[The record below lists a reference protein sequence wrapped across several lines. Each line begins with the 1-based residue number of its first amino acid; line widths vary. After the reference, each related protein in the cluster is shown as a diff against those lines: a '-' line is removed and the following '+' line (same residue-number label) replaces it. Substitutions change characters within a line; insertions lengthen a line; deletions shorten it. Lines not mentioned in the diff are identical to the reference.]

1 MKRSRV
7 KVGFGAL
14 AVAIGIASVICLHET
29 HGVREAPNASP
40 GPSPEP
46 TLAGGQPDVGED
58 APNRPFRVPSG
69 DPARLSCDAARH
81 IVSQVRE
88 QLAYTPGPVDAK
100 AFGSAVADWLDPY
113 GLWSVAPDAMTA
125 KSFERGASALLADI
139 EGRGSADCAAAQA
152 LGTAV
157 MPWISELRKVFDE
170 ARIAGALDDDAWS
183 EATAPVFEGESVTR
197 PAHELAAT
205 LGRRLASV
213 VAEYRDAAPYV
224 DVATAR
230 YFPSWTSDDWAGVVL
245 ASAVRAY
252 VPLLDPHGAWAPLD
266 EESSVYEVDIEAHP
280 PLRLWD
286 TCERTAVGVVIES
299 GAAAPLADGDVVL
312 SLAGVA
318 TAGMSLEQIDQL
330 EIAAAEERLS
340 VDAVV
345 LRSASGLVAVSLHPN
360 RGDTSIASDNAQGP
374 GDLPVD
380 AIAFGESDA
389 LVVTISDVRDDLGDE
404 LTHGLLRTR
413 EHSERPIAGIVLD
426 LRGNGGG
433 STDGAI
439 DALGLFLPGVP
450 LFPMRRRDGSIETD
464 RAPEPPVVDRWRGPV
479 AALVDANTA
488 SAAEMIAGALA
499 SYRRGPVVG
508 ERTFGK
514 GCAQEHLDDDERAGV
529 LRLTTL
535 LYALPDGKPVQR
547 VGLNPTLRLAF
558 EEPGPHEREA
568 DLIHAAPTW
577 RGPDVRDR
585 RVLARIDDG
594 TWAGSWPA
602 HGGHVG
608 PCRDAQVCKA
618 LRLLGAPASRARRF
632 VPPKGR

>member
-1 MKRSRV
+1 MSPAPTPAPTDEEA
-7 KVGFGAL
+7 GSPNQGDDAL
-14 AVAIGIASVICLHET
+14 GHA
-29 HGVREAPNASP
+29 
-40 GPSPEP
+40 
-46 TLAGGQPDVGED
+46 
-58 APNRPFRVPSG
+58 FRVPSG
-69 DPARLSCDAARH
+69 DPTRLSCDTARR
-81 IVSQVRE
+81 IVGQARD
-88 QLAYTPGPVDAK
+88 QLAYAAGPVDPK

-113 GLWSVAPDAMTA
+113 GLWSVAPDASPA
-125 KSFERGASALLADI
+125 KSFERAAAALLADI
-139 EGRGSADCAAAQA
+139 EGRGSPDCATAQA
-152 LGTAV
+152 LGSDVLPWVMDLRGVFEVARGTAA
-157 MPWISELRKVFDE
+157 S
-170 ARIAGALDDDAWS
+170 DDDAWTGA
-183 EATAPVFEGESVTR
+183 ATPVFEGEAVTR
-197 PAHELAAT
+197 PARELAAT
-205 LGRRLASV
+205 LGHRLASV
-213 VAEYRDAAPYV
+213 LAEFGDAAPYV
-224 DVATAR
+224 DIAAAR
-230 YFPSWTSDDWAGVVL
+230 YFPSWTADDWAGVVL

-286 TCERTAVGVVIES
+286 ACERTAVGIVIES
-299 GAAAPLADGDVVL
+299 GAVAPLEDGDVVL

-330 EIAAAEERLS
+330 EIAAAEERLP

-345 LRSASGLVAVSLHPN
+345 LRSASGLLTVSL
-360 RGDTSIASDNAQGP
+360 DASRDGAAAGVGTADAP
-374 GDLPVD
+374 GDLPFD
-380 AIAFGESDA
+380 AIAFGESDV
-389 LVVTISDVRDDLGDE
+389 LIVTISDVRDDLGDA
-404 LTHGLLRTR
+404 LTHGLLRAR
-413 EHSERPIAGIVLD
+413 EQAGRPVAGVVLD

-439 DALGLFLPGVP
+439 DALGVFLPGAP

-479 AALVDANTA
+479 AALVDGNTA

-499 SYRRGPVVG
+499 SYRRGPIVG

-547 VGLNPTLRLAF
+547 VGLTPTLRLAF
-558 EEPGPHEREA
+558 GEPGPHEREA
-568 DLIHAAPTW
+568 DLVHAPPTW

-585 RVLARIDDG
+585 RLLARVDDG
-594 TWAGSWPA
+594 AWVGSWPT

-618 LRLLGAPASRARRF
+618 LRLLGAPSSRARRF
-632 VPPKGR
+632 APGKGR

>member
-1 MKRSRV
+1 MKWSRV
-7 KVGFGAL
+7 WVGYGAL
-14 AVAIGIASVICLHET
+14 AIGIASAICLHET
-29 HGVREAPNASP
+29 RGVREARVASTA
-40 GPSPEP
+40 PSAAPAEE
-46 TLAGGQPDVGED
+46 TGSSSNSGED
-58 APNRPFRVPSG
+58 TSNRSFRIPSG
-69 DPARLSCDAARH
+69 EPARLSCDAARH
-81 IVSQVRE
+81 IVGQARD
-88 QLAYTPGPVDAK
+88 QLAYASGPVDPK

-113 GLWSVAPDAMTA
+113 GLWSVAPDAAPA
-125 KSFERGASALLADI
+125 KSFERGAAALLADI
-139 EGRGSADCAAAQA
+139 EGRGSVDCAAAQA
-152 LGTAV
+152 LGSAV
-157 MPWISELRKVFDE
+157 LPWVAELRRVFDD
-170 ARIAGALDDDAWS
+170 ARVGAASDDDAWTG
-183 EATAPVFEGESVTR
+183 AAAPVFEGESVTR

-205 LGRRLASV
+205 LGRRLSSV
-213 VAEYRDAAPYV
+213 VAEFGDAAPYV
-224 DVATAR
+224 DVAAAR
-230 YFPSWTSDDWAGVVL
+230 YFPSWTADDWASVVL

-280 PLRLWD
+280 PERLWD
-286 TCERTAVGVVIES
+286 TCERTAVGIVIES
-299 GAAAPLADGDVVL
+299 GATAPLEDGDVVL

-345 LRSASGLVAVSLHPN
+345 LRGAKGLVEVSLHP
-360 RGDTSIASDNAQGP
+360 AQGGASGASENADSP
-374 GDLPVD
+374 GELPVD

-389 LVVTISDVRDDLGDE
+389 LVVTIADVRDDLGDA
-404 LTHGLLRTR
+404 LTHGLLRAR
-413 EHSERPIAGIVLD
+413 EHSSRPVAGIVLD

-439 DALGLFLPGVP
+439 DALGLFLPGAP

-464 RAPEPPVVDRWRGPV
+464 RAPEPPAVDRWRGPV
-479 AALVDANTA
+479 ATLVDANTA

-499 SYRRGPVVG
+499 SYRRGHVVG

-547 VGLNPTLRLAF
+547 VGLVPTLRLAF
-558 EEPGPHEREA
+558 QEPGPHEREA
-568 DLIHAAPTW
+568 DLVHAAPTW

-585 RVLARIDDG
+585 RVLSRIDDG
-594 TWAGSWPA
+594 TWAWPA

-632 VPPKGR
+632 APAKGR